1 MLLGDFFHIIDL
13 ENSNSESLIARI
25 RFNKEHRIFK
35 GHFPEF
41 PVVPGVCMIQLIKE
55 ILADFYK
62 SPLFLSDGVNIK
74 FLRFINPNIDDIV
87 TVQAKTIEVSK
98 GRMKTE
104 ASIFKDDDK
113 FLKFKGIFLKES

>member
-13 ENSNSESLIARI
+13 DNTKSETLTARI

-55 ILADFYK
+55 ILAYYYK
-62 SPLFLSDGVNIK
+62 SPLFLSAGDNIK
-74 FLRFINPNIDDIV
+74 FLRFINPNIDDTV
-87 TVQAKTIEVSK
+87 MVQARSVFVGNGK
-98 GRMKTE
+98 MKTE
-104 ASIFKDDDK
+104 ATIYKEKNK